1 MAEPPP
7 GTIRFIPLGGV
18 GEIGKNLALLEVG
31 PDVVVIDAGLAF
43 PEREEP
49 GVDVLLPD
57 IGFLRTRLD
66 RLRAVLL
73 THGHEDH
80 IGALPFYLAE
90 LKVPVYGTR
99 MTIGLLRNKLV
110 RRGYSGRAALHEI
123 ALGEP
128 FAVGEMTVELVHMTH
143 SVPGSCGLAIHT
155 PAGLV
160 LHTGDFKLDQTPV
173 DGLVPNLERLAELG
187 AEGVSLL
194 LSDST
199 NATIPGLT
207 PSELTVRPALER
219 ALEDSPGRVV
229 VVTFASNLARMR
241 QTLELAQAA
250 GRRCC
255 LVGQSMLR
263 NIDTA
268 VELGYLKV
276 TPGQLASPRELAGI
290 PPRELCLLATG
301 SQGEPLAALSRI
313 AAGTHPFIKL
323 RADDTVVLAA
333 NPIPGN
339 EATVGR
345 IVNSLV
351 EQGVRVLAGSSAGVH
366 ASGHAATEELRFLL
380 ELVRPRYFVPVHGE
394 PRHLA
399 AHVQLA
405 REAGLDPQSVAIVEN
420 GAVVEVSDGG
430 LRVSGD
436 VSVGAVPID
445 AEGRSHRGVKQEASA
460 GGASDLVVVSI
471 TMDRALRRVV
481 AGPETVVASASPAD
495 HLPLIDQGRT
505 KVRRVLRDHRR
516 DFRDAAEVRRVIG
529 STMEAHLAES
539 GPWQPRVVAVVSLT

>member
-1 MAEPPP
+1 
-7 GTIRFIPLGGV
+7 V

-31 PDVVVIDAGLAF
+31 RDVVVIDAGLAF

-110 RRGYSGRAALHEI
+110 RRGYAGRAALHEMT
-123 ALGEP
+123 LSEP
-128 FAVGEMTVELVHMTH
+128 FSVGDMTVELVHMTH

-187 AEGVSLL
+187 TEGVSLL

-199 NATIPGLT
+199 NATVPGLT

-268 VELGYLKV
+268 VELGYVKV
-276 TPGQLASPRELAGI
+276 DLGLLASPRELANI

-323 RADDTVVLAA
+323 RQDDTVVLAA

-366 ASGHAATEELRFLL
+366 ASGHAAQEELRFLL

-399 AHVQLA
+399 AHVQIA
-405 REAGLDPQSVAIVEN
+405 TAAGLDPQAVAIVEN
-420 GAVVEVSDGG
+420 GAVVEVSDAG

-436 VSVGAVPID
+436 VSVGSIPID
-445 AEGRSHRGVKQEASA
+445 AEGRSHRGIRPEASA
-460 GGASDLVVVSI
+460 GGTSDLVVVSI

-481 AGPETVVASASPAD
+481 AGPETVVASASPTD
-495 HLPLIDQGRT
+495 HLPLIDQGRA
-505 KVRRVLRDHRR
+505 KVRRAVRDHRR

-529 STMEAHLAES
+529 STMETHLAES
-539 GPWQPRVVAVVSLT
+539 GSWQPRVVAVVSLA

>member
-1 MAEPPP
+1 
-7 GTIRFIPLGGV
+7 
-18 GEIGKNLALLEVG
+18 
-31 PDVVVIDAGLAF
+31 
-43 PEREEP
+43 
-49 GVDVLLPD
+49 
-57 IGFLRTRLD
+57 
-66 RLRAVLL
+66 
-73 THGHEDH
+73 
-80 IGALPFYLAE
+80 
-90 LKVPVYGTR
+90 
-99 MTIGLLRNKLV
+99 
-110 RRGYSGRAALHEI
+110 
-123 ALGEP
+123 
-128 FAVGEMTVELVHMTH
+128 MTVELVHMTH
-143 SVPGSCGLAIHT
+143 SVPGSCALAIHT

-199 NATIPGLT
+199 NAAIPGLT
-207 PSELTVRPALER
+207 PSELTVRPALQR
-219 ALEDSPGRVV
+219 ALQDSPGRVV

-241 QTLELAQAA
+241 QTLELAHAA

-268 VELGYLKV
+268 VEQGYV
-276 TPGQLASPRELAGI
+276 RVAPGQLASPRELAGI

-323 RADDTVVLAA
+323 RPDDTVVLAA

-345 IVNSLV
+345 IVNSLI
-351 EQGVRVLAGSSAGVH
+351 ERGVRVLAGSGAAVH

-380 ELVRPRYFVPVHGE
+380 ELVRPHYFVPVHGE

-399 AHVQLA
+399 AHVQVA
-405 REAGLDPQSVAIVEN
+405 KEAGLESQAMAIVEN
-420 GAVVEVSDGG
+420 GAVVEVSASG
-430 LRVSGD
+430 LRVSGA
-436 VSVGAVPID
+436 VSVGSVPIN
-445 AEGRSHRGVKQEASA
+445 AEGRSHRAVPRD
-460 GGASDLVVVSI
+460 GGPATTSDLVVISM
-471 TMDRALRRVV
+471 TMDRSLRKVV

-495 HLPLIDQGRT
+495 HLPLIEEGRA
-505 KVRRVLRDHRR
+505 KVKRAIRDHRR

-529 STMEAHLAES
+529 NTMEAHLTRS